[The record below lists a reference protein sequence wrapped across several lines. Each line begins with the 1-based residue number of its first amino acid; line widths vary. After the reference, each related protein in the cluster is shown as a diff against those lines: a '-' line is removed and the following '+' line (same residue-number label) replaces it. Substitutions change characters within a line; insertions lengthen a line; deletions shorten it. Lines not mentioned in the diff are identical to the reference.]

1 MRLVID
7 LQGAQ
12 SASRYRGIGRYTRS
26 LVRRLLQLADQHEVI
41 LFINAMLKEGADA
54 LIAELR
60 GQLPRER
67 IVVFE
72 PMAPLSFSTSGNRAR
87 LMAMEPL
94 REAMLVDLEPDVV
107 LLTSLFEGYHDDALT
122 SVGAYSAEIPTAV
135 IHYDLIPLSNPEYLS
150 AESQA
155 QFFQRKVEQLQSADL
170 LLAISQASRDDA
182 IDKLDLTGEQ
192 VVNIG
197 AAVERG
203 FCPEEGHPARAR
215 AVYFRLGIS
224 RAFVLYVPGGFD
236 SRKNFERLFA
246 AFGNL
251 PGSVRAAHQLVITG
265 RLDYG
270 RIKIL
275 RDSAAEHGLSQEELL
290 LAGYVSDDELLAL
303 YRSAAL
309 FVFPSLN
316 EGFGLPVLEAI
327 SCGAPTIASNTSS
340 LPEVVGNAEALFDPT
355 DVAAMSATMARG
367 LTDADYRERL
377 LASGRHQ
384 AGQFSWERTAALALE
399 SLSRSPAPHRA
410 ARPDRAQVARADY
423 RARCRPRPRLWG
435 AAAESLAECL
445 AVNLPPRRARQFL
458 IDVTELQQ
466 RDSKTGIQRVVR
478 SLLIALM
485 AEPPPGF
492 VALPVYY
499 DGTGRYRYAN
509 RFLEAFAG
517 WEPAPDELVDFCAAD
532 VYLGLD
538 FNVTTAPMSEEVFRA
553 LSRRGVRLCFVVY
566 DMLPLLRPDCGP
578 SRCHPSTSDGCA
590 LWRAWRTIFAVFR
603 QRWPMK
609 SRSGLN
615 SPALLVCMR
624 SRRSGTFI

>member
-7 LQGAQ
+7 MQGAQ
-12 SASRYRGIGRYTRS
+12 SASRYRGIGRYTLS
-26 LVRRLLQLADQHEVI
+26 LVRRLIQMAEHHEVI
-41 LFINAMLKEGADA
+41 LFINAAMHDGADA
-54 LIAELR
+54 VIEEFCQ
-60 GQLPRER
+60 QLPREQ

-72 PMAPLSFSTSGNRAR
+72 PMVPLSFSTLGNRAR
-87 LMAMEPL
+87 VLAMEPM

-203 FCPEEGHPARAR
+203 FCPEEGHSARAR

-355 DVAAMSATMARG
+355 DVAAM
-367 LTDADYRERL
+367 
-377 LASGRHQ
+377 
-384 AGQFSWERTAALALE
+384 
-399 SLSRSPAPHRA
+399 
-410 ARPDRAQVARADY
+410 
-423 RARCRPRPRLWG
+423 
-435 AAAESLAECL
+435 
-445 AVNLPPRRARQFL
+445 
-458 IDVTELQQ
+458 
-466 RDSKTGIQRVVR
+466 
-478 SLLIALM
+478 
-485 AEPPPGF
+485 
-492 VALPVYY
+492 
-499 DGTGRYRYAN
+499 
-509 RFLEAFAG
+509 
-517 WEPAPDELVDFCAAD
+517 
-532 VYLGLD
+532 
-538 FNVTTAPMSEEVFRA
+538 
-553 LSRRGVRLCFVVY
+553 
-566 DMLPLLRPDCGP
+566 
-578 SRCHPSTSDGCA
+578 
-590 LWRAWRTIFAVFR
+590 
-603 QRWPMK
+603 
-609 SRSGLN
+609 
-615 SPALLVCMR
+615 
-624 SRRSGTFI
+624 